1 MKMHFRTRRF
11 VAAFLL
17 IVLLAAQAG
26 QKVHIYLEDHAHFA
40 AHCGDLLPD
49 NGARHQVVEHCPI
62 DNYHF
67 FPYLSESHPAPRFQA
82 EVLAVL
88 QPEATRCCCARP
100 ATVLSLRAPPR
111 R

>member
-1 MKMHFRTRRF
+1 MKMHLRHRRLTA
-11 VAAFLL
+11 VFLL
-17 IVLLAAQAG
+17 FVLLAAQAG

-49 NGARHQVVEHCPI
+49 NGARHQVVEHCPV

-67 FPYLSESHPAPRFQA
+67 FPYLSASCPVPHFHA
-82 EVLAVL
+82 EMLAVL
-88 QPEATRCCCARP
+88 QPEATRCCCAQP

>member
-1 MKMHFRTRRF
+1 MKMHLRIKRF
-11 VAAFLL
+11 AAAFLL
-17 IVLLAAQAG
+17 VALLAAYAG

-49 NGARHQVVEHCPI
+49 NGARESVVEYCPV

-67 FPYLSESHPAPRFQA
+67 FPYLSEDLPAHEFYA

-88 QPEATRCCCARP
+88 QPEATRCKCTFR
-100 ATVLSLRAPPR
+100 TSVHSLRAPPR
-111 R
+111 G

>member
-1 MKMHFRTRRF
+1 MKMHLRTKRF

-17 IVLLAAQAG
+17 TALLAAYAG

-40 AHCGDLLPD
+40 AFCGDLLPD
-49 NGARHQVVEHCPI
+49 NGARESVVEYCPV

-67 FPYLSESHPAPRFQA
+67 YPYLSESLPAHEFYA

-88 QPEATRCCCARP
+88 RPEATRCRCVLRTAC
-100 ATVLSLRAPPR
+100 LSLRAPPR
-111 R
+111 V